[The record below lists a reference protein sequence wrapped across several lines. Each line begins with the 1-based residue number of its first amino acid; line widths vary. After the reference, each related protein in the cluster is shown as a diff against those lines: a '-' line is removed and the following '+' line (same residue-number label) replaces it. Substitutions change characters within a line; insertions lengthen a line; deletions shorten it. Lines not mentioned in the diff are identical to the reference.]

1 MQTLLA
7 EVECGPTI
15 ESLLREMEDTDSRL
29 LEVEEDAQQ
38 KLKELLALQKQVDEL
53 QRGNIT
59 MQQCNSELLC
69 EVLSA
74 QMKISE
80 ARGGSSNAATAPGD
94 AAHLKKLQ
102 ENMQRAQGDLESLR
116 HTSSNTRQVV
126 SKITSQVEAISS
138 NLHDLM
144 QRRMELTKAMRQ
156 CERSMNSHLL
166 EGHEQSKP
174 QVSYH
179 F

>member
-7 EVECGPTI
+7 EVECGPAI

-80 ARGGSSNAATAPGD
+80 ARGSNAATAPSD

-116 HTSSNTRQVV
+116 HTSSETRQVV
-126 SKITSQVEAISS
+126 SKITSQVETISS

-144 QRRMELTKAMRQ
+144 QHKMELTKAMRQ

-166 EGHEQSKP
+166 QGHEQSKP